1 MVGPHVLIVRV
12 EVMTAVPFKG
22 GLGGLNEHTGG
33 KVTSGVIVVH
43 DKVMPEIILP
53 PTCRVGL
60 LYPLIGLRLITPSLP
75 LPAGT
80 LPGTTGL
87 CTLMVN

>member
-1 MVGPHVLIVRV
+1 MLIVRV
-12 EVMTAVPFKG
+12 EVMAVPSKG

-33 KVTSGVIVVH
+33 KLTSGVIEVH
-43 DKVMPEIILP
+43 AKVIPEIIWLP
-53 PTCRVGL
+53 ICRVGL
-60 LYPLIGLRLITPSLP
+60 IYPLIGLRMITPSLP